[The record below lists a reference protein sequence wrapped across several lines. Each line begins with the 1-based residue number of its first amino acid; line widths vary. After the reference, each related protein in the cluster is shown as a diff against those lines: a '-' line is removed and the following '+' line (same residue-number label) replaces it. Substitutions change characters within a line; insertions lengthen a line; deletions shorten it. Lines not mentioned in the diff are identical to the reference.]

1 MKRTMQTW
9 AWVGVAMVV
18 CVSGA
23 WGQLAPV
30 DTGTQGGRALDAN
43 IRSGSGG
50 SNSRVNSRSY
60 DTGTTDIRRTR
71 GLSGFRGSAP
81 SLSNELGVMSI
92 DAATSRFRRMSVG
105 LDDMRPGSTSI
116 LRPQDSQYDPR
127 LRTTLRQS
135 DILEAARLGMPAMP
149 GRMKEERK
157 SAAAHRLYTESLKDY
172 APLMSS
178 VDGPMDT
185 RIWGA
190 STNIDAPRYNLMVH
204 QADAQDALGRANAQ
218 LFALSRVNEQQLL
231 AQQLREAEEN
241 PEYVDESVQGYT
253 EVDPIQAIDASVE
266 KGNESLAERL
276 RGPGDL
282 KVEGDPLATPGEND
296 QLPKKGQDAYF
307 DLMQEIRDRELRTRE
322 GKTPEPE
329 PEEEA
334 PIEIEPT
341 LLDPTV
347 TVADGEIVTL
357 RRLSGDA
364 RNPFTRCMA
373 EGQKLL
379 KKSDY
384 YSAARQF
391 RMATMIRR
399 KDPMA
404 YIGSMLATFGTGE
417 FTVSAINL
425 DEAIAIYPALLD
437 VRIDIKSQMNI
448 KRFDMQLKDLD
459 SWIDRIYES
468 NRLLFLAIYL
478 NRSRGNMDAATRY
491 AKMLQKRGTIP
502 MAYKLLIRN
511 ALRNPEMKSS
521 PGTAPSKTKEKK
533 PDAKKTP

>member
-1 MKRTMQTW
+1 MKRTIQTW
-9 AWVGVAMVV
+9 AWIGVAMVV

-30 DTGTQGGRALDAN
+30 DAGAHQGRALDAN

-50 SNSRVNSRSY
+50 SNSRVNSRAY

-71 GLSGFRGSAP
+71 GLSGFRGRAP

-92 DAATSRFRRMSVG
+92 DLATSRFRRMSVG
-105 LDDMRPGSTSI
+105 LEDMRRGSTSI

-149 GRMKEERK
+149 GRMKEERR
-157 SAAAHRLYTESLKDY
+157 SAAAHKLYAESLKEY
-172 APLMSS
+172 SPLMSS
-178 VDGPMDT
+178 VNEPMDART
-185 RIWGA
+185 WSA
-190 STNIDAPRYNLMVH
+190 SMSIDAPRYNLMVH
-204 QADAQDALGRANAQ
+204 QADAQDALGRADAQ
-218 LFALSRVNEQQLL
+218 LFALSRINEQQLL

-241 PEYVDESVQGYT
+241 PEYVDKSVKSYIET
-253 EVDPIQAIDASVE
+253 DPIQAIDASAK
-266 KGNESLAERL
+266 KGDQDMVNRL
-276 RGPGDL
+276 RGPDA
-282 KVEGDPLATPGEND
+282 EGTEDDDTTTTPGQYN

-307 DLMQEIRDRELRTRE
+307 DLMQEIRDRDRRTRE
-322 GKTPEPE
+322 GKTPEAEGHAAPE
-329 PEEEA
+329 R
-334 PIEIEPT
+334 T
-341 LLDPTV
+341 VVDPTV
-347 TVADGEIVTL
+347 TVADGEVVTL

-384 YSAARQF
+384 YGAVRQF
-391 RMATMIRR
+391 RMATIIRR

-404 YIGSMLATFGTGE
+404 YVGSMLATFGTGE
-417 FTVSAINL
+417 FSVSAVNL

-437 VRIDIKSQMNI
+437 VRIDIKSRMNI
-448 KRFDMQLKDLD
+448 QRFDLQLKDLD
-459 SWIDRIYES
+459 SWIENIYGS

-478 NRSRGNMDAATRY
+478 NRSRGNISAATRY
-491 AKMLQKRGTIP
+491 AKMLQKRDTIP
-502 MAYKLLIRN
+502 MAYKMLIRN
-511 ALRNPEMKSS
+511 VLRNPEMKKD
-521 PGTAPSKTKEKK
+521 PKAVPKK
-533 PDAKKTP
+533 PAKKKTP